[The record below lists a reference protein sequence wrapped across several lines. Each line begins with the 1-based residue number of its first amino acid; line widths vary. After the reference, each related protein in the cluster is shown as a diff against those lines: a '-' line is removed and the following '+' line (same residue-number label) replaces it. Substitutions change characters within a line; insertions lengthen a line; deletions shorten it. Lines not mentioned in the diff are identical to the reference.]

1 MIVYFQ
7 IRKLWIDGFS
17 FSSAN
22 NPNVTRNKNVE
33 NNVNDIAVNNNGN
46 SNVENNIENNAVND
60 NGNSNAN
67 LNNGNENHFEA
78 GRHNHVITV
87 GVA

>member
-7 IRKLWIDGFS
+7 IKKLWIDGFS
-17 FSSAN
+17 FSSDN

-33 NNVNDIAVNNNGN
+33 NNVND
-46 SNVENNIENNAVND
+46 NAVND
-60 NGNSNAN
+60 NGISNAN
-67 LNNGNENHFEA
+67 INNGNDNHFEA
-78 GRHNHVITV
+78 GRHNHIITV